1 MSDRE
6 VVCGMYVKQRLKT
19 AVCTYLPRVSYTNL
33 EFARA
38 SITVLTVASQSTI
51 SLQLKFTMY
60 GTQEDELN
68 CLTVYQVLQVHIAIY
83 RISGIHI
90 DT

>member
-1 MSDRE
+1 MFISH
-6 VVCGMYVKQRLKT
+6 
-19 AVCTYLPRVSYTNL
+19 LPIVPR
-33 EFARA
+33 EFARGA
-38 SITVLTVASQSTI
+38 SITVLSVASQSTI